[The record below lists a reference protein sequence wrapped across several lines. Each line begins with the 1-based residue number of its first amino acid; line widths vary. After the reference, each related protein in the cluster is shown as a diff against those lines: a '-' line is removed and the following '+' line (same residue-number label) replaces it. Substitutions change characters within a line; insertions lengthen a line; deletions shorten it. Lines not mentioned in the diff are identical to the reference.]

1 MDRLIEIVTNLDE
14 DDMVY
19 ILSELG
25 REQNINI
32 ANFTSDKLT
41 SSDIEILKE
50 AIKFLI
56 KEDSEFRDKFSSI
69 VKNYQPTRSIDAYS
83 AGVMIVGIFT
93 IGNIANN
100 IIRAKY
106 PSKESISDDK
116 VKKETIR
123 DYENLS
129 DVIKYIAQIIPKK
142 DKDEER

>member
-1 MDRLIEIVTNLDE
+1 MDRLIKIATNLDE

-25 REQNINI
+25 REQNIDI

-56 KEDSEFRDKFSSI
+56 KEDSEFREKFSSI
-69 VKNYQPTRSIDAYS
+69 VKNYQQTRSIDAYS
-83 AGVMIVGIFT
+83 ARVMIVGICI
-93 IGNIANN
+93 IGNIVNN
-100 IIRAKY
+100 IIIAKY
-106 PSKESISDDK
+106 PSKESISDGK

-129 DVIKYIAQIIPKK
+129 DVIKYIAQIIPKE